1 MEIRK
6 LSLMPVNSSKCQC
19 CAVDHKPEQPH
30 NAQSL
35 YYGFWHQEKYGRSPT
50 WADAMAHCP
59 EGIKKGFTE
68 YLEKLGV
75 DINSTNLVG
84 DLKCRGDIEF
94 RLNPQKVVEKLNS
107 LI

>member
-84 DLKCRGDIEF
+84 DLKCRDDIEL
-94 RLNPQKVVEKLNS
+94 RLNPQNVVKKLNS